1 MKQNLTSSIQD
12 DIPNDNKNVS
22 NIEDT
27 YMRRN
32 IGTTFSENKKKNKN
46 IIKNKKVINKVG
58 TANLTYRPVKILKK
72 GLNDSI
78 L

>member
-1 MKQNLTSSIQD
+1 MKQNLTNSIQN

-22 NIEDT
+22 NIED
-27 YMRRN
+27 MKRN
-32 IGTTFSENKKKNKN
+32 TGTTFSENKKKSKN
-46 IIKNKKVINKVG
+46 ITNKKVINKIG
-58 TANLTYRPVKILKK
+58 TANLTYRSVKILKK

>member
-1 MKQNLTSSIQD
+1 MKQNLTSSIQN
-12 DIPNDNKNVS
+12 DIPNDNKNIS
-22 NIEDT
+22 NIEDMKKNT
-27 YMRRN
+27 
-32 IGTTFSENKKKNKN
+32 GTTFSENKNKN
-46 IIKNKKVINKVG
+46 VTNKKVINKIG

>member
-1 MKQNLTSSIQD
+1 MKQNLTSSIQN
-12 DIPNDNKNVS
+12 DIPNDNKNIS
-22 NIEDT
+22 NIEDMKKNT
-27 YMRRN
+27 
-32 IGTTFSENKKKNKN
+32 GTTFSENKKKNVT
-46 IIKNKKVINKVG
+46 NKKVINKIG

>member
-1 MKQNLTSSIQD
+1 MK
-12 DIPNDNKNVS
+12 KN
-22 NIEDT
+22 T
-27 YMRRN
+27 
-32 IGTTFSENKKKNKN
+32 GTTFSENKKKNVT
-46 IIKNKKVINKVG
+46 NKKVINKIG

>member
-27 YMRRN
+27 CMKTN
-32 IGTTFSENKKKNKN
+32 IGTTFSENKKKSKN
-46 IIKNKKVINKVG
+46 ITKNKKVINKIG

>member
-1 MKQNLTSSIQD
+1 MKQNLTNSIQN

-22 NIEDT
+22 NIED
-27 YMRRN
+27 MKRN
-32 IGTTFSENKKKNKN
+32 TGTTFSENKKKSKN
-46 IIKNKKVINKVG
+46 ITNKKVINKIG